1 MTTPIMT
8 ILLAAAVAV
17 TACSDRPASA
27 SLSEEERLQA
37 ASQGLCDAQVLASE
51 GRVRD
56 AASAFQA
63 QAHDYLHALAGRV
76 QNIDPEAAGGLLE
89 AKQRVE
95 QALAR
100 GADPPGTQALLGD
113 LQRALG
119 EAATAAG
126 LPTPL
131 CREGAA

>member
-1 MTTPIMT
+1 MTAT
-8 ILLAAAVAV
+8 ITAILVAGAVAV
-17 TACSDRPASA
+17 TACSDGPASA

-56 AASAFQA
+56 AASVFQA
-63 QAHDYLHALAGRV
+63 ETHDYLHALAGKL
-76 QNIDPEAAGGLLE
+76 QSDDPAAAAGLLE

-100 GADPPGTQALLGD
+100 GADPPGTQVLLSE

-119 EAATAAG
+119 DAAAAAG
-126 LPTPL
+126 LPEPL
-131 CREGAA
+131 CREGAT